1 MSDIVNNIGSGIF
14 NLILKK
20 IFRWFEKPVLDLNLF
35 FDSCQKVNRG
45 MLGESGKT
53 YDIGK
58 GDMPIMCEFVWNYKL
73 EIRNNSSHTAYRVKI
88 AEQNPQSNTMK
99 IDFPTVDVTIKTNE
113 PSIVDCIITHCQKMT
128 ARESSRLFYNE
139 ENYYPFFLEDDII
152 SITISYTNESKRR
165 FYSQICINKD
175 SDILMD
181 RSMEE

>member
-58 GDMPIMCEFVWNYKL
+58 EDMPIMYEFVWKYKL
-73 EIRNNSSHTAYRVKI
+73 KIKNNSSYTAYRVKI
-88 AEQNPQSNTMK
+88 AERRPQSMK
-99 IDFPTVDVTIKTNE
+99 MDFSTGDVTIKNDKDY
-113 PSIVDCIITHCQKMT
+113 PVDCIITHRQKMT